1 MGGVGKIDHFLE
13 AFKNEKIQA
22 IATANLLNFIGDTF
36 LNLRKNLLLGN
47 IDVVDWGENN
57 LLEFKNIFND

>member
-1 MGGVGKIDHFLE
+1 MKLMKIYSE
-13 AFKNEKIQA
+13 
-22 IATANLLNFIGDTF
+22 